1 MEITETMTKGSTK
14 GSRKKVLVVG
24 LLLCVLASGV
34 YAATTQGLYG
44 AAAAKADKDLTIQE
58 MLVYAIQDEYLA
70 RAEYKAILAKF
81 GNVRPFSNI
90 VGAEETH
97 VSYLRSAFSKYNL
110 SVRQTTQLVELWSLQ
125 HWRKPNKAGV
135 QAEIENIAMYTR
147 FLAEPE
153 VQNGRV
159 CRHQGAL
166 PDTEGCVRE
175 PSQRFPES
183 TKKITPVF
191 CTRMCKSRC
200 RPRGRRILD
209 L

>member
-24 LLLCVLASGV
+24 LLLFVLASGV

-90 VGAEETH
+90 VDAEETH
-97 VSYLRSAFSKYNL
+97 VSFLKSAFSKYNL
-110 SVRQTTQLVELWSLQ
+110 SVPPDDAASRIVVPSTLEEA
-125 HWRKPNKAGV
+125 NKAGV

-153 VQNGRV
+153 VQTAAYADIR
-159 CRHQGAL
+159 AL
-166 PDTEGCVRE
+166 FQTLKDASENHL
-175 PSQRFPES
+175 SAFQNQL
-183 TKKITPVF
+183 KK
-191 CTRMCKSRC
+191 
-200 RPRGRRILD
+200 
-209 L
+209 